1 MASRTVTRHYAD
13 RTTAT
18 FARSKQGRRS
28 LPPGEAKVK
37 FSARIHPLTEAHV
50 LEQARR
56 YGMSAS
62 AYADLALA
70 AYEISSDNNC

>member
-1 MASRTVTRHYAD
+1 MSSSTVTRTFAD
-13 RTTAT
+13 GTTET
-18 FARSKQGRRS
+18 FARPKQGRNK